1 MIPILGK
8 VVVQSKKEFL
18 GAFSA
23 ILVGLLVAFSFY
35 AMFQSRFALA
45 ETSDFS
51 VEATPESPKSFETIT
66 FRLKSFTVD
75 LNRAVISWT
84 VNGKTAESGIGKTSF
99 NFQTGKAGTSYA
111 LDISVKDS
119 GLGVLT
125 KRLSFRVGEVDLLWE
140 ATNSYVPPFYKGKA
154 MPSSQSSVKFV
165 AVPNLFSGSKKL
177 SPDELV
183 YRWKRND
190 KYRELNDQ
198 SGYGKKSVLING
210 DLIKSGESVEVEAS
224 SLNNGSAGQ
233 GSALFSY
240 ENPLIIFYEDRPAEG
255 ISYNRAIGEEFS
267 LPNKEST
274 ILAVPY
280 FFSAKTR
287 ESAAISYS
295 WKVGDKSV
303 NGTDGNRGFITL
315 REEGGSR
322 GSENV
327 SLSINHVSKVLQ
339 EAVAGFT
346 VNFGEGSG
354 GANFFNNQ

>member
-1 MIPILGK
+1 MIPILEK
-8 VVVQSKKEFL
+8 VVAQNKKEFL
-18 GAFSA
+18 GAFLA
-23 ILVGLLVAFSFY
+23 VLVGFLVIFSFY
-35 AMFQSRFALA
+35 AIFQSRFALA

-51 VEATPESPKSFETIT
+51 VEATPESPKSFEAIT
-66 FRLKSFTVD
+66 FRLKSFTLD

-84 VNGKTAESGIGKTSF
+84 VNGKTALSGIGKTSF
-99 NFQTGKAGTSYA
+99 NFQTGKAGTSYTI
-111 LDISVKDS
+111 DISVKS
-119 GLGVLT
+119 GDEVLT

-154 MPSSQSSVKFV
+154 MPSSQSSVKLV

-233 GSALFSY
+233 GSASFSY
-240 ENPLIIFYEDRPAEG
+240 ENPLIVFYEDRPAEG
-255 ISYNRAIGEEFS
+255 VSYNRAIGGEFNM
-267 LPNKEST
+267 PNKEST

-287 ESAAISYS
+287 ESGAISYS
-295 WKVGDKSV
+295 WRVGDKSV
-303 NGTDGNRGFITL
+303 SGTEGNRSFITL
-315 REEGGSR
+315 REEGGSQ

-327 SLSINHVSKVLQ
+327 SLSINHVSRVLQ

-346 VNFGEGSG
+346 VNFGEGGG